1 MKLIYSFVLAALV
14 LPVAYSSSID
24 GTASSTYCIEGKVA
38 TSLQKNG
45 VLAETLISVDGG
57 KFHGFL
63 NSNGKFSVCD
73 VPPGSYLVE
82 VVSPNNVFEPARV
95 DISGKSGKIRARRV
109 NVLRTKS
116 VSHLPYPLVFKTEV
130 KTQFFKK
137 REPWNILSAL
147 KNPMVNIFRTAICI
161 HVEAV
166 SCG

>member
-1 MKLIYSFVLAALV
+1 MRIYIYSFVLAALV
-14 LPVAYSSSID
+14 LPVVYSID
-24 GTASSTYCIEGKVA
+24 GTPSSTSSTYCIEGKVT
-38 TSLQKNG
+38 TSLRKEG
-45 VLAETLISVDGG
+45 GLAETLISVDGG

-95 DISGKSGKIRARRV
+95 DISGKSGKIRARKV

-116 VSHLPYPLVFKTEV
+116 VSHLPYPLVFKTEM

-137 REPWNILSAL
+137 REPWSVLSAL
-147 KNPMVNIFRTAICI
+147 KNPMVTCI
-161 HVEAV
+161 
-166 SCG
+166 